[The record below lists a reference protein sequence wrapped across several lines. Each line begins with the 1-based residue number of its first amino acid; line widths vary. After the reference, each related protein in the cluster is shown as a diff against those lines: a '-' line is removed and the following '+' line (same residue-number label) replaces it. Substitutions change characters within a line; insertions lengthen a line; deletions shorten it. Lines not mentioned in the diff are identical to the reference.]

1 MKNRLRSIAL
11 TLALTLPLT
20 LIYAQSFPGLNWS
33 YALPAPSFG
42 SAASADVDE
51 DGFLEIIFTT
61 YTADGKAHCL
71 NAEFGDAEV
80 DLLLHQCPHWT
91 PVVVDAFGWR
101 RFATHRCGH

>member
-51 DGFLEIIFTT
+51 DGFLEISLLSLHGFDAEILHAYFIEDDGVGGAFGVNGLLGKE
-61 YTADGKAHCL
+61 ADGAGQK
-71 NAEFGDAEV
+71 
-80 DLLLHQCPHWT
+80 
-91 PVVVDAFGWR
+91 
-101 RFATHRCGH
+101 